1 MRVVRRLAAALL
13 SLTLAAGA
21 GFYLWLDR
29 PIGLREAVIDLTITP
44 GTAPREVADQA
55 VLAGIEVWPAVLY
68 IWFRVSGQARRIQA
82 GTYEF
87 QTGVTPRSLLA
98 KLVNGEQ
105 ALRQV
110 TLLEGWT
117 FEQVRRALSRATDL
131 RPVTKGM
138 TEAAVMRELGRGGL
152 SAEGRFFPD
161 TYRYPK
167 GSADLTVLAA
177 AIAAMDRQLGQAW
190 QSRAAESVL
199 RSPDELLT
207 LASIVEKET
216 ALSADRGLIARVFH
230 NRLRIGMP
238 LQSDP
243 TVIFG
248 LGSAFDGDLRRG
260 DLRRDNAWNTYT
272 RRGLPATPIA
282 MPGRASLLAAAQP
295 ASGNALYFVA
305 RGDGSSEFSETLEAH
320 NRAVNRFQKRQ

>member
-320 NRAVNRFQKRQ
+320 NRAVNRFQRRQ

>member
-1 MRVVRRLAAALL
+1 MRRLAAALF

-29 PIGLREAVIDLTITP
+29 PIGLREAVVDLTIAP

-55 VLAGIEVWPAVLY
+55 ALAGIEVWPAALY

-110 TLLEGWT
+110 TFLEGWT
-117 FEQVRRALSRATDL
+117 FEQVRWALSRAADL
-131 RPVTKGM
+131 RPVSEGM

-177 AIAAMDRQLGQAW
+177 AIAAMDRQLEQAW
-190 QSRAAESVL
+190 QNRAAESVL

-248 LGSAFDGDLRRG
+248 LGSAFDGDLRRA
-260 DLRRDNAWNTYT
+260 DLQ
-272 RRGLPATPIA
+272 I
-282 MPGRASLLAAAQP
+282 GRAH
-295 ASGNALYFVA
+295 V
-305 RGDGSSEFSETLEAH
+305 
-320 NRAVNRFQKRQ
+320 